1 MLLSAEFR
9 EPRTAAAAIEAL
21 TVEGFDK
28 LAIDVFSTEPVEFEP
43 GVLDRRSHMSVLA
56 VGGAI
61 VNAFLATTF
70 IFWTQRDYPLVTG
83 GMPLTSYWAVGV
95 IIFEMAMAGAIA
107 GTVAAFL
114 WESGLLRGTLRAG
127 RKQPVPK
134 QRDDAIFLR
143 VRCDEPR
150 ASQAREAMIA
160 AGASEV
166 TSLEERS

>member
-21 TVEGFDK
+21 SVEGFDK
-28 LAIDVFSTEPVEFEP
+28 RAMDVFSTEPVEFGP
-43 GVLDRRSHMSVLA
+43 GVLDRRSHMSLLA
-56 VGGAI
+56 VAGGI

-70 IFWTQRDYPLVTG
+70 IFWTQRNYPLVTG

-114 WESGLLRGTLRAG
+114 WESGLLRGRRRLPVPASRDEAIYLRLQCDESGASRASETMTRAG
-127 RKQPVPK
+127 AVEIKP
-134 QRDDAIFLR
+134 LG
-143 VRCDEPR
+143 E
-150 ASQAREAMIA
+150 
-160 AGASEV
+160 GA
-166 TSLEERS
+166 